1 MATDY
6 ISEAVK
12 AALNTEKRIA
22 DTLAGKRAPKSTT
35 EVKTTT
41 NSKEGTKP
49 VDKLNDKSSK
59 TEGTNSGRDTKKRRR
74 AQTAVSL
81 GSNWKKLKLEI
92 DAESAKKGKPE
103 WLKKREAKMKREQE
117 RKAREQK
124 KQDKA
129 AAKVVDDTVEHS
141 RFARRAVATRDGKLT
156 RVVALDCEMVEVAG
170 GQDALARV
178 SLVNVHGD
186 VVYDSFVAIEQEITD
201 YRTEFSGVRK
211 EDVEAGK
218 DPREVRAAVAELL
231 KGRILVGHALRN
243 DMRVLALAHPRHLT
257 RDTSM
262 YFRRRH
268 GRPAKSAP
276 KLSTLVATKLGVD
289 EFQKGEHD
297 SAEDA
302 RAALA
307 LYKKFGSEWEKEI
320 RESREKKRKPRKW
333 KKGNKETNANDRV
346 EN

>member
-6 ISEAVK
+6 ISEAVN
-12 AALNTEKRIA
+12 AALNAEKRIA
-22 DTLAGKRAPKSTT
+22 NTLAGKPAPKSTT
-35 EVKTTT
+35 EEAEPKT
-41 NSKEGTKP
+41 SGEGTGIQKET
-49 VDKLNDKSSK
+49 KTK
-59 TEGTNSGRDTKKRRR
+59 TEAASSRSGTRKRRPR
-74 AQTAVSL
+74 SAATR

-92 DAESAKKGKPE
+92 DAELAKKEKPL
-103 WLKKREAKMKREQE
+103 WLKKREAKERRERE
-117 RKAREQK
+117 RKEREQK
-124 KQDKA
+124 AEAETA
-129 AAKVVDDTVEHS
+129 APAESADDTMKHS
-141 RFARRAVATRDGKLT
+141 RFARRAVANKDGKIT

-178 SLVNVHGD
+178 SVVNVHGD
-186 VVYDSFVAIEQEITD
+186 VVYDSFVAIDQEIVD
-201 YRTEFSGVRK
+201 YRTEFSGIRPEHIAAGEDPQKVRS
-211 EDVEAGK
+211 
-218 DPREVRAAVAELL
+218 AVAELL

-243 DMRVLALAHPRHLT
+243 DMRVLALSHPRHLT

-276 KLSTLVATKLGVD
+276 KLSTLVAKKLGVD

-320 RESREKKRKPRKW
+320 RERRGAKRTPRSW
-333 KKGNKETNANDRV
+333 KKNNTEATDNGKN
-346 EN
+346 